1 MEVIIIV
8 GPTGVGKTEY
18 ALSLAR
24 TMNGAIISADSMQV
38 YTYMDIGS
46 AKPSKA
52 ELAEVPHYLIDE
64 IDPREKFSVFE
75 YKVLAEKYIKEVIDA
90 GKQPIVCG
98 GTGLYVNALLY
109 QMDFE
114 VHPENQA
121 LRKQLY
127 EEAERYGNDYLHKK
141 VAEIDEELA
150 NRLHPNNVKRVVR
163 AIELYETQGVIMK
176 EFKESKV
183 PNPNFDFSITCLT
196 RPREELYERI
206 NQRVDMMMEMGLI
219 EEVKGLM
226 SMGLTESHMSMK
238 GIGYKEIIQY
248 LKGQITLEE
257 AVNQIK
263 QGSRRY
269 AKRQLT
275 WFKSYEEAKWI
286 NLSENKS

>member
-1 MEVIIIV
+1 MSVIIIV

-18 ALSLAR
+18 ALNLAR
-24 TMNGAIISADSMQV
+24 TMNGAIISADSMQL
-38 YTYMDIGS
+38 YKYMDIGS

-52 ELAEVPHYLIDE
+52 ELGEVPHYLIDE

-75 YKVLAEKYIKEVIDA
+75 YKVLAEKYIKEVIAA

-114 VHPENQA
+114 VHPENEA
-121 LRKQLY
+121 LRKKLY
-127 EEAERYGNDYLHKK
+127 EEAAIYGNDYIHKRVEK
-141 VAEIDEELA
+141 IDTALA
-150 NRLHPNNVKRVVR
+150 DRLHPNNLKRMVR

-206 NQRVDMMMEMGLI
+206 NQRVDQMMELGLV
-219 EEVKGLM
+219 EEVKNLM
-226 SMGLTESHMSMK
+226 DMGLTENHMSMK
-238 GIGYKEIIQY
+238 GIGYKELIAHLNGEIS
-248 LKGQITLEE
+248 LEE

-275 WFKSYEEAKWI
+275 WFKSYEQAQWI
-286 NLSENKS
+286 NLLENQI